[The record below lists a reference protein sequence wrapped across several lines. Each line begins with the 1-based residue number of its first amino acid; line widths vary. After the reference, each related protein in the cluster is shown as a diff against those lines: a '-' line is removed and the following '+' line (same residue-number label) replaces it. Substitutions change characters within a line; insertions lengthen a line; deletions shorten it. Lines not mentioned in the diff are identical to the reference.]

1 MANFTAADVKR
12 LREQTGAGM
21 MDCKNA
27 LQEASGDLEA
37 AVELLRLKGAKD
49 VNKRATRTAANGLVT
64 AELDGTRAG
73 VLVELNCETDFV
85 AKTDLFQQVAAEIA
99 AAALRAEVTDRPSL
113 LTAEARPGT
122 TVQQLIEEAG
132 ASLKEKLELGR
143 FARFEG
149 GYVASYLHRSDAA
162 LPPTLGVLV
171 QLDQDNAEVAK
182 DLAQQVAAMRPLY
195 TVREDVPADV
205 VEKERRIAEQITRDE
220 GKPEQAIGKIV
231 EGRLNAYFKD
241 VVLTEQAFV
250 KDPKTTIKQVLAGS
264 WCQRDRLRQVPGRPG
279 LRPHLMP
286 DSGLAGVLHPSWRRV
301 VLKLSGGLFAGNEP
315 LGISPDVVAHLAAEI
330 IAAVKDGVQVA
341 AVVGGGNMFRGAA
354 LAERGID
361 RARADYMGMLS
372 TVINCLALQDVLEKM
387 GVETRVQTAITMGQV
402 AEPYIPRRAI
412 RHLEKGRVVIFGAGL
427 GAPYFSTDTAAAQ
440 RALEIGA
447 DAVLK
452 GTKVNGVY
460 DADPHTT
467 PDAARFNRLDYSEY
481 LSRGLK
487 VMDTTAVSLCMDNG
501 LPIVV
506 FALMGEGN
514 VVRAIRGEEVGTL
527 ICHKDGQDADSEGED
542 REYREDHAD

>member
-1 MANFTAADVKR
+1 MANSTAADVKR

-27 LQEASGDLEA
+27 LEEAGGDLEA

-85 AKTDLFQQVAAEIA
+85 AKTDVFQQVAAEIA
-99 AAALRAEVTDRPSL
+99 AAALKAEVIDRPSL
-113 LTAEARPGT
+113 LTTEARLGT

-171 QLDQDNAEVAK
+171 QRGQDNAEVAK

-195 TVREDVPADV
+195 VRRDNVPADV

-250 KDPKTTIKQVLAGS
+250 KDPKTTIKQVLAGT
-264 WCQRDRLRQVPGRPG
+264 
-279 LRPHLMP
+279 
-286 DSGLAGVLHPSWRRV
+286 GVS
-301 VLKLSGGLFAGNEP
+301 
-315 LGISPDVVAHLAAEI
+315 
-330 IAAVKDGVQVA
+330 
-341 AVVGGGNMFRGAA
+341 
-354 LAERGID
+354 
-361 RARADYMGMLS
+361 
-372 TVINCLALQDVLEKM
+372 VI
-387 GVETRVQTAITMGQV
+387 G
-402 AEPYIPRRAI
+402 
-412 RHLEKGRVVIFGAGL
+412 F
-427 GAPYFSTDTAAAQ
+427 
-440 RALEIGA
+440 
-447 DAVLK
+447 
-452 GTKVNGVY
+452 
-460 DADPHTT
+460 
-467 PDAARFNRLDYSEY
+467 ARFQ
-481 LSRGLK
+481 
-487 VMDTTAVSLCMDNG
+487 
-501 LPIVV
+501 
-506 FALMGEGN
+506 
-514 VVRAIRGEEVGTL
+514 VG
-527 ICHKDGQDADSEGED
+527 QA
-542 REYREDHAD
+542 